1 MNTTRSKVRVT
12 VPVSP
17 EVQETF
23 KRLADASGVSVGKSM
38 GDWLQDT
45 LDAAVVMADLM
56 EKARQ
61 QPKLALR
68 ELHSYTLGISDVTQE
83 LLAGISRAA
92 DQVHPPVSNTGGK
105 PTQSPKKS
113 RVPNAKNKD

>member
-12 VPVSP
+12 VPVSQ
-17 EVQETF
+17 EVQDTF

-45 LDAAVVMADLM
+45 LDAAILMANLL
-56 EKARQ
+56 EKARE

-83 LLAGISRAA
+83 LLAGISRASE
-92 DQVHPPVSNTGGK
+92 QVSPPVSNTGGK
-105 PTQSPKKS
+105 PTLKPKKV
-113 RVPNAKNKD
+113 RGPNAKNKD